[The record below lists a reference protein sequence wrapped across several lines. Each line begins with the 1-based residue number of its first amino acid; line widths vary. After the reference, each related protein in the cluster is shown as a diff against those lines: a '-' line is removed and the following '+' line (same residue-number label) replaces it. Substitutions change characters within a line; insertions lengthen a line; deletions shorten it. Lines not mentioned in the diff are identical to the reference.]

1 MPNIQQNNTQNE
13 IEHIDIEINLLLD
26 RLKKNG
32 KSENQF
38 QNGLLHIGRM
48 QVKIG
53 QRTYLSQTK
62 KMPNIV
68 ENILKNK
75 IEQIKKNTNLLQNIL
90 AQVKKRKRLFEKGLK
105 KIAKMQNLSQNEL
118 IRSKNKKN

>member
-13 IEHIDIEINLLLD
+13 IEHINKEINLLID
-26 RLKKNG
+26 RLKKNE

-48 QVKIG
+48 QVKKG

-62 KMPNIV
+62 KMPNRV

-75 IEQIKKNTNLLQNIL
+75 IEQIKKNTNLIQNIL
-90 AQVKKRKRLFEKGLK
+90 AQVKKRKRLFEK
-105 KIAKMQNLSQNEL
+105 S
-118 IRSKNKKN
+118 

>member
-13 IEHIDIEINLLLD
+13 IDRIYKEINLLQN
-26 RLKKNG
+26 RLKKNE

-48 QVKIG
+48 RVKKG

-62 KMPNIV
+62 KN
-68 ENILKNK
+68 
-75 IEQIKKNTNLLQNIL
+75 
-90 AQVKKRKRLFEKGLK
+90 
-105 KIAKMQNLSQNEL
+105 AKYS
-118 IRSKNKKN
+118 